1 MLRFRADNNES
12 KQFKSSI
19 ITSTGLWEN
28 SDNSEEWTIS
38 PARWEIEAQYWDSR
52 VRLCLVNDMTGND
65 WFGSQVIRW
74 MKVNKRVPSF
84 SVEIRHWGPTDV
96 RMWALRSPRQVCPEH
111 KLGQFGKHS
120 DPGSLSG
127 AAPVIEGP
135 SLIRSKDRALY
146 SIK

>member
-19 ITSTGLWEN
+19 ITSTELWEN
-28 SDNSEEWTIS
+28 SDNSEERTIS

-84 SVEIRHWGPTDV
+84 QLRSGTEGR
-96 RMWALRSPRQVCPEH
+96 RMWGCELSALPDKFAPSTNPDSLVNIQTQDHCPV
-111 KLGQFGKHS
+111 
-120 DPGSLSG
+120 
-127 AAPVIEGP
+127 PVFERP
-135 SLIRSKDRALY
+135 SLMRSKDRTQ
-146 SIK
+146 SNSNI